1 MAQQTYRL
9 VITGNA
15 AGQFVQNVFHYRID
29 DDSFANRLL
38 AAKGLVDG
46 FLAAGQDS
54 NFLGMCSSAY
64 EMMSI
69 KARRITNGGGPEWI
83 DASVASSPGT
93 LGAGMAMSGAG
104 PVIIWNTDGGPR
116 RVGKTFI
123 PGISPDNVDG
133 GEISAVTI
141 GFLLGMAALFR
152 IAFNAVGGGTPSCVL
167 CIPRSNDPSVRSL
180 IVGAQVSKDVGQQRR
195 RQLPV

>member
-1 MAQQTYRL
+1 MAAQTYQL
-9 VITGNA
+9 VISGNL
-15 AGQFVQNVFHYRID
+15 AGQFVQNVLHYRMD
-29 DDSFANRLL
+29 DAGYPSRLQS
-38 AAKGLVDG
+38 AKGLVDG
-46 FLAAGQDS
+46 WLTDGKMDHFLD
-54 NFLGMCSSAY
+54 MCPTPYVVKSV
-64 EMMSI
+64 
-69 KARRITNGGGPEWI
+69 KARCLTGGGGPEWI